1 MRHWIALPLAAAL
14 SVAAPQSSAA
24 VCGPCKAQQIV
35 TASDA
40 KKFLF
45 GGSDASG
52 GIDDWYLTNGK
63 VEAII
68 DDVGT
73 VDVPVAGGGSVSVT
87 KTTSNAVETGGTL
100 IDVAIK
106 GKHNDQI
113 PQSFNVGGLSLDN
126 VFIFRD
132 GDETAW
138 GVPSGNNPCATVG
151 DSNPNCPL
159 DVTANPEDAN
169 CAAVHVY
176 GVMLSPGVSTRT
188 APTLF
193 VKTTYKACANENFLR
208 MRSEVWNQSGSA
220 QVLPIFDVFLW
231 GGRSLVPFAP
241 VVATASDIPNGGGGF
256 THPVLDL
263 SDPFAILA
271 ALTAA
276 PYFAAPG
283 NVGSKDGPF
292 ARGKKSKDISYG
304 YKSDGGLIDND
315 GPSGPGAPAPFTGG
329 KANEIKAIHS
339 NLLSA
344 VTFASLPLGPSVPNG
359 GSLIYNR
366 RLVLGKRSDA
376 ASVLGDARN
385 PDSIFKRL
393 EEEAVNW
400 PLGEVKGKIRPPSR
414 EEATITFIRTGG
426 PPALDPPL
434 PGNAAVSEV
443 RTKAS
448 FSRILLPVGTY
459 AAHVVVPG
467 RDDVFVTGL
476 TVGIGANDLGVFD
489 VPEPAGKLR
498 MEITDADT
506 GQRIPAKVSLDPSPE
521 MARLFAA
528 FDYVN
533 RTGMCSNNTSTSCT
547 SSANCGGNTCFRTCS
562 NKEPKKCQ
570 TSSDCVSG
578 EQCFD
583 NRCRSQACSSDS
595 DCDPGFVCVADTRDI
610 VPQSF
615 PGRAGQLNAIY
626 THDGRIEQELRPGT
640 YTLYV
645 SRGLEYTIRKIPN
658 VVIQAGK
665 TTTVDA
671 SLANIRRVVNTTGYM
686 SADFHIHSARSL
698 DSSAPPL
705 DRVRSFAGEGL
716 EVMVATDHDINTD
729 YLPLIA
735 KLGLGPFI
743 TSIVGTEVTTSV
755 GTPPFFSNAWGH
767 INAWPQIHDPTA
779 RREGAIE
786 DENVSV
792 NVIYDR
798 LRAVPNFLC
807 VGGKNNSQPCT
818 TDSDCPL
825 GLCKDVGVP
834 AVQMNHP
841 RAGLGG
847 VVNIGIF
854 TNIGYDPSAP
864 ITDCKSYP
872 VLCPTSRC
880 VGGSNAGNPCSSQV
894 QCPGGVCGCVGGSI
908 PPASTGCNDILNDRN
923 VIPQSTRCT
932 TPGCGSG
939 FENTNGTRNI
949 DFDIMEI
956 DNGGS
961 ASSYRAL
968 KKVRR
973 DWLSLLNQAIEAG
986 AAGHRHLIWGTG
998 VSDSHR
1004 LVVELPGYAR
1014 TFVGAGDFNGNLI
1027 DIKAFNQQV
1036 LAGNMVS
1043 SAGPYLS
1050 FTADNGSQTVGLG
1063 QTLDASG
1070 GTVNLRIKVQ
1080 AAPWIP
1086 IDEVRI
1092 IKNGCVIACYNSS
1105 TTPAVVNNPTTEGD
1119 RLDQTTARVV
1129 RFETTSVPISDSVT
1143 EDSYYIVEASP
1154 NMPASG
1160 DPDVDPWVDKVAQGA
1175 FPFGFTNPI
1184 LADFDGNGYQ
1194 GLGMAE
1200 PVCPPL
1206 PLSCSAGAAIAS
1218 VSGETMYAGG
1228 PRGFWSRLLDL
1239 AVTGAWA
1246 HDPGPKGE
1254 TEEEQIQEQE
1264 KANRRSSGEYFPL
1277 HFATF
1282 PTPKPEQ
1289 QETAPPAPAEEQK

>member
-1 MRHWIALPLAAAL
+1 MRRWIALPVFAVVL
-14 SVAAPQSSAA
+14 VAAPRSSSA

-126 VFIFRD
+126 VFLFRD
-132 GDETAW
+132 GDETQW
-138 GVPSGNNPCATVG
+138 GVPTGNNPCATVA

-159 DVTANPEDAN
+159 DVGANPEDAD

-193 VKTTYKACANENFLR
+193 VKTTYKACAGENFLR
-208 MRSEVWNQSGSA
+208 MRSEVWNQSGAS

-241 VVATASDIPNGGGGF
+241 GIATLPGVPDGGGGF

-263 SDPFAILA
+263 SDAIAILG

-283 NVGSKDGPF
+283 NVGRKDGPF
-292 ARGKKSKDISYG
+292 ARGKKSQDIAYG
-304 YKSDGGLIDND
+304 YKSDGGLLDSD
-315 GPSGPGAPAPFTGG
+315 GPFGPSSPAEILGG
-329 KANEIKAIHS
+329 KENQIKSIHS

-344 VTFASLPLGPSVPNG
+344 VTLATLPAGPSVPDG
-359 GSLIYNR
+359 ASVIYNR
-366 RLVLGKRSDA
+366 RLFVGKRSDA

-385 PDSIFKRL
+385 PDSIFQQFFD
-393 EEEAVNW
+393 W
-400 PLGEVKGKIRPPSR
+400 PLGEVKGKISPGSR

-426 PPALDPPL
+426 GLLNPPI
-434 PGNAAVSEV
+434 GNNTAVSEV
-443 RTKAS
+443 RTKSS
-448 FSRILLPVGTY
+448 FSRILLPTGTY
-459 AAHVVVPG
+459 AVHIVVPG
-467 RDDVFVTGL
+467 RDDVFVSGL
-476 TVGIGANDLGVFD
+476 TVSVGINNLGVFN
-489 VPEPAGKLR
+489 VPEKAGKLK

-506 GQRIPAKVSLDPSPE
+506 GQRIPAKVSFDPSPG

-528 FDYVN
+528 FDYAN
-533 RTGMCSNNTSTSCT
+533 RTGMCSNNTSVSCT
-547 SSANCGGNTCFRTCS
+547 SSADCGGNTCFRTCS

-570 TSSDCVSG
+570 VTADCASG

-583 NRCRSQACSSDS
+583 GRCRSQACSSDA
-595 DCDPGFVCVADTRDI
+595 DCDPGFLCVADTRNI
-610 VPQSF
+610 LPESF
-615 PGRAGQLNAIY
+615 PGRAGQLQAIY
-626 THDGRIEQELRPGT
+626 THDGRIQQEVRPGT

-645 SRGLEYTIRKIPN
+645 SRGLEYTIQKISN
-658 VVIQAGK
+658 VVIQAGQ

-671 SLANIRRVVNTTGYM
+671 ALTKIRRVVNTTGFM
-686 SADFHIHSARSL
+686 SADFHIHSGRSL

-735 KLGLGPFI
+735 QLHLEPFI

-792 NVIYDR
+792 NVVYDR
-798 LRAVPNFLC
+798 LRDVPSFLC
-807 VGGKNNSQPCT
+807 VGGKNNSQPCAD
-818 TDSDCPL
+818 DSECPN
-825 GLCKDVGVP
+825 GQCKDVGVP

-872 VLCPTSRC
+872 VLCPSSKC
-880 VGGSNAGNPCSSQV
+880 VGGSSAGSQCSSQA
-894 QCPGGVCGCVGGSI
+894 QCPGGFCGCVGGSI
-908 PPASTGCNDILNDRN
+908 PPASTGCNNILNDLN
-923 VIPQSTRCT
+923 VVPQSTLCT

-939 FENTNGTRNI
+939 FENANGTRNI
-949 DFDIMEI
+949 DFDVMEI

-961 ASSYRAL
+961 ASSFRAL

-986 AAGHRHLIWGTG
+986 AAGNRHLIWGTG

-1014 TFVGAGDFNGNLI
+1014 TFVGAGDFNGGLI

-1043 SAGPYLS
+1043 SAGPFLT
-1050 FTADNGSQTVGLG
+1050 FTADNGSQTAGLG

-1070 GTVNLRIKVQ
+1070 GSVNLRIKVQ

-1092 IKNGCVIACYNSS
+1092 IKNGCVIACYNST
-1105 TTPAVVNNPTTEGD
+1105 TTPAVVNNPASDAD

-1129 RFETTSVPISDSVT
+1129 RFDTTSTPISDSVS

-1154 NMPASG
+1154 SMPASG
-1160 DPDVDPWVDKVAQGA
+1160 DPSVDPWVDKVAQGA

-1184 LADFDGNGYQ
+1184 FADFNGNGYQ
-1194 GLGMAE
+1194 GLGVPE
-1200 PVCPPL
+1200 PSCPPL
-1206 PLSCSAGAAIAS
+1206 PPSCSAGAAIAA
-1218 VSGETMYAGG
+1218 VPGETMYAGG
-1228 PRGFWSRLLDL
+1228 PRGFWSRLLGI
-1239 AVTGAWA
+1239 AVPAAWA

-1254 TEEEQIQEQE
+1254 TEAEHIEEQE
-1264 KANRRSSGEYFPL
+1264 KANRRSSDEYFPL

-1282 PTPKPEQ
+1282 PTPKPE
-1289 QETAPPAPAEEQK
+1289 EKEAPVPPPAEQQDTK